1 MSKVAEKFGRLW
13 VLVEI
18 TPVSSKITRP
28 NDVQFQTF
36 SRR

>member
-1 MSKVAEKFGRLW
+1 MSKVAEKFSQLW
-13 VLVEI
+13 VLIEI

-28 NDVQFQTF
+28 NNVTFQTF